1 MSDSPSP
8 NPGDEL
14 GRIYMSGSKSS
25 DKGRWAT
32 LNECVTVK
40 GEDSE
45 REERDNEERSADIHI
60 KKRRDRDG
68 R

>member
-1 MSDSPSP
+1 
-8 NPGDEL
+8 
-14 GRIYMSGSKSS
+14 MSGSKSS

-68 R
+68 G